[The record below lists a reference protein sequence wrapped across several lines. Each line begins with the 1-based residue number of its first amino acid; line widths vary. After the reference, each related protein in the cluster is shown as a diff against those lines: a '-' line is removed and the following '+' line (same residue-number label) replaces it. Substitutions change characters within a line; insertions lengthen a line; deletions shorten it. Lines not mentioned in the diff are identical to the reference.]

1 MPFPNTPISE
11 YVQEQGKKMI
21 IRKDVES
28 SLRGGISQVFA
39 ADPGNSHMESK
50 ALISIFL
57 PHSNLPIATADW
69 GMYF

>member
-1 MPFPNTPISE
+1 MPFPNTPISK
-11 YVQEQGKKMI
+11 YVQEQGKEMI
-21 IRKDVES
+21 SRKDVES

-57 PHSNLPIATADW
+57 PRSNLPTATADR
-69 GMYF
+69 GVYF